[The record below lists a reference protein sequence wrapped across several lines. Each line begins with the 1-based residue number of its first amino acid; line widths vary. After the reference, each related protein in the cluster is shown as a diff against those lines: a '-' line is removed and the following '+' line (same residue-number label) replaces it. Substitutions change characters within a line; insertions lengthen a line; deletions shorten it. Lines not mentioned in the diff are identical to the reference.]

1 MRQRLS
7 TDLLSFPRLWI
18 TLWKGVLKRD
28 LAERASRSGTAQRVY
43 FHWVETTNPAA
54 MKPKPTTMFQL
65 PRALTG
71 MSPVVT

>member
-1 MRQRLS
+1 VAVLPVTPASMRQRLS

-18 TLWKGVLKRD
+18 TLWTD
-28 LAERASRSGTAQRVY
+28 PAERGY

-65 PRALTG
+65 PRDLTG